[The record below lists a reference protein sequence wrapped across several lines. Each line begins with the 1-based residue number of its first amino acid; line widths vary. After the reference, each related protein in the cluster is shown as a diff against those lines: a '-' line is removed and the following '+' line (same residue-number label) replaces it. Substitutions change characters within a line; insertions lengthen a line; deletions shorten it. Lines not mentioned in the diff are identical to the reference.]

1 MYLRVIPFNT
11 HNLEMS
17 KKQMSLNIVFS
28 SLYTGKFPVETERH
42 SECLSFGNQDQDQR
56 FKSEFAL
63 TASIYGKSLLAVLSK
78 LKIKLAPILHTCH
91 NWMDPILWFHSES
104 PQSALNLKARQIS
117 TNELSSTTTGKTEP
131 VRTNKNMLKETAS
144 ILIKTPIKLI
154 KNKDHVTRPRKKK
167 LGGTVCCQEYCY
179 ENHCF
184 SHANFAKK

>member
-1 MYLRVIPFNT
+1 
-11 HNLEMS
+11 
-17 KKQMSLNIVFS
+17 
-28 SLYTGKFPVETERH
+28 
-42 SECLSFGNQDQDQR
+42 
-56 FKSEFAL
+56 
-63 TASIYGKSLLAVLSK
+63 
-78 LKIKLAPILHTCH
+78 
-91 NWMDPILWFHSES
+91 MDPILWFHSES